1 MRRTIVLSVTAAAFA
16 WASTAAVAAPPQLKG
31 QYAITGTT
39 GCLFSPMGFD
49 PATFR
54 SIDGNNYQVSSDVE
68 GIRVFNGDGT
78 GTAKVTEVGIIPPPP
93 APGFAGPS
101 AEAATITFS
110 FTYTVNDDGTFTTQ
124 LTPNTFVGKF
134 FQGPRT
140 GQTFTVDKLNLTG
153 LLTNENKVL
162 TLATV
167 QAEVETVTYE
177 GADNRTRV
185 CHRSR
190 TLSWI
195 GE

>member
-16 WASTAAVAAPPQLKG
+16 LATTAAVAAPPQIKG

-39 GCLFSPMGFD
+39 GCLVSVTPID
-49 PATFR
+49 PVTFR
-54 SIDGNNYQVSSDVE
+54 PTSTNNYSVSTNVE

-78 GTAKVTEVGIIPPPP
+78 GTAKVTEVGFVPPPP
-93 APGFAGPS
+93 DLPFAGVS
-101 AEAATITFS
+101 AESATITFS

-124 LTPNTFVGKF
+124 LVPGTFVGTF
-134 FQGPRT
+134 VQGPRT
-140 GQTFTVDKLNLTG
+140 GQTYTIDSLDLTG
-153 LLTNENKVL
+153 LLTNENKML
-162 TLATV
+162 TAATV
-167 QAEVETVTYE
+167 KAEVETQTFSDTETRY
-177 GADNRTRV
+177 RV